1 MAAVCGLVAYARG
14 ARAETPVQ
22 NIVAAVAGSA
32 TYMVLYL
39 GKAFVEGMMLGSEI
53 GAVLTAVATKAV
65 TSSINAA
72 IAVVVSVPLC
82 AAVRLALKKSR
93 LLKKMG

>member
-1 MAAVCGLVAYARG
+1 MAYARG
-14 ARAETPVQ
+14 ARAENNVQ

-93 LLKKMG
+93 LLEKMG